1 MYACNAYCLCM
12 QYTIRGV
19 PAVVDDALRMRA
31 RETGKSL
38 NDVVID
44 VLAEGA
50 GVTRAPRRRRDLSD
64 VAGTWDAE
72 PGVEDA
78 LVAQDEPD
86 PNLWR

>member
-1 MYACNAYCLCM
+1 M